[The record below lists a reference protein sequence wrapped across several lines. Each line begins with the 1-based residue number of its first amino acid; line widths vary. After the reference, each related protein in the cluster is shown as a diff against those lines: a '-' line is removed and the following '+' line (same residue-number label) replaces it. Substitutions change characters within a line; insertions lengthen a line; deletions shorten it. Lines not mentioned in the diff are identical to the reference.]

1 VTRGPDAVTRG
12 PDAVSMAS
20 KIYSIYV

>member
-1 VTRGPDAVTRG
+1 VARGLDAVTRG